1 MGSPLGGF
9 TVGQFI
15 KQFGQNLW
23 AEVQTVYNAIANFAT
38 RSVVDVSGVLSDLQ
52 GIHDDWQELK
62 LNLQTEV
69 DKLKSFQFDVRW
81 KTRVIH
87 VPTAVD
93 QIKNLVDEIFHQLID
108 KLDEVL
114 APLKDLTG
122 QIEELTR
129 KQSTTEDQVT
139 TLAKIEGGIAFVQ
152 AAVHNTRQAMD
163 SVKDLSELFL
173 DITNRIE
180 TGSDLFLQQ
189 GNPRV
194 RLKGKISARE
204 GKLHAAA

>member
-1 MGSPLGGF
+1 VAKILGGF

-23 AEVQTVYNAIANFAT
+23 AEIQTVYSAIANFAT
-38 RSVVDVSGVLSDLQ
+38 KSVVDVSGVLSDLQ

-69 DKLKSFQFDVRW
+69 EKLKSFQFDVRW

-93 QIKNLVDEIFHQLID
+93 QIKNLIDEIFHQLID

-122 QIEELTR
+122 EIQELTR
-129 KQSTTEDQVT
+129 KQSASEDQVT

-152 AAVHNTRQAMD
+152 TAVHNTREAMD

-189 GNPRV
+189 GNPRI
-194 RLKGKISARE
+194 RLKGKISARV
-204 GKLHAAA
+204 GKLHGE